1 MAEHEH
7 MTTADLTLQS
17 SPPPRV
23 LRAAGAGAR
32 HIAPVVIGLVPLGVA
47 IGVAAAASPLDDG
60 VGWATGPIL
69 FSGASQL
76 TAIDL
81 LGSRAGAATVLL
93 SILVLNARF
102 VLYSAALA
110 PMLSDQPAWFRGL
123 APYFL
128 VDPIIATVSDP
139 AIRAD
144 GDTWWRWHF
153 LGAASTLWV
162 TWLVAMAA
170 GLVLGPRVDPSW
182 GLDLAAPL
190 CLTAILGRRLHDGTG
205 TVAATAGAV
214 AALLAFVAPSG
225 AVVLGATVAGTAA
238 AASMNQSRR

>member
-1 MAEHEH
+1 
-7 MTTADLTLQS
+7 MTTAGMTQPPP
-17 SPPPRV
+17 SPPSI
-23 LRAAGAGAR
+23 LRAAGVGAR
-32 HIAPVVIGLVPLGVA
+32 HIAPLAMGLVPLGIA
-47 IGVAAAASPLDDG
+47 IGAAAAASPLDDA

-81 LGSRAGAATVLL
+81 LGSRAGAVSVLL
-93 SILVLNARF
+93 SILILNARF

-128 VDPIIATVSDP
+128 VDPVVATVSDP
-139 AIRAD
+139 TTRAD
-144 GDTWWRWHF
+144 GDAWWRWHF

-162 TWLVAMAA
+162 TWLVAIAA
-170 GLVLGPRVDPSW
+170 GLLLGPRVDPAW

-190 CLTAILGRRLHDGTG
+190 CLTGILARRLRDRIG
-205 TVAATAGAV
+205 TVAAGTGAA
-214 AALLAFVAPSG
+214 AALLAFAAPSG
-225 AVVLGATVAGTAA
+225 AAVLAATVAGTAA
-238 AASMNQSRR
+238 AASTNRNRR

>member
-1 MAEHEH
+1 
-7 MTTADLTLQS
+7 MTTANLTLQS
-17 SPPPRV
+17 PSPPSV

-32 HIAPVVIGLVPLGVA
+32 HITPVVMGLVPLGIA
-47 IGVAAAASPLDDG
+47 IGVAAAASPLDDA

-76 TAIDL
+76 TAIEL
-81 LGSRAGAATVLL
+81 LGAHAGAVTVLL
-93 SILVLNARF
+93 SVLVLNARF

-110 PMLSDQPAWFRGL
+110 PLLSDQPAWFRALG
-123 APYFL
+123 PYFL
-128 VDPIIATVSDP
+128 VDPVVATVSDP

-144 GDTWWRWHF
+144 GGTWWRWHF

-162 TWLVAMAA
+162 TWLVAIAA
-170 GLVLGPRVDPSW
+170 GLVLGPSVDPAW

-190 CLTAILGRRLHDGTG
+190 CLTAILGRRLRDRVNS
-205 TVAATAGAV
+205 VAAAAGAA

-225 AVVLGATVAGTAA
+225 AAVLAATVAGTAA
-238 AASMNQSRR
+238 AASMSQSTR

>member
-1 MAEHEH
+1 
-7 MTTADLTLQS
+7 MTTSDVTLPTPC
-17 SPPPRV
+17 PPSI

-32 HIAPVVIGLVPLGVA
+32 HIAPLAMGLVPLGIA
-47 IGVAAAASPLDDG
+47 IGVAAAASPLDEA

-76 TAIDL
+76 TAIEL
-81 LGSRAGAATVLL
+81 LGSRAGALTVLL
-93 SILVLNARF
+93 SVLVLNARF

-128 VDPIIATVSDP
+128 VDPIVATVSDP
-139 AIRAD
+139 ATRAD

-162 TWLVAMAA
+162 TWLVAIAA
-170 GLVLGPRVDPSW
+170 GLVLGPRVDPEW

-190 CLTAILGRRLHDGTG
+190 CLTAILARRLRDRMS
-205 TVAATAGAV
+205 TVAAGTGAAV
-214 AALLAFVAPSG
+214 ALLAFVAPSG
-225 AVVLGATVAGTAA
+225 AAVLAATVAGTAA
-238 AASMNQSRR
+238 AASMNQSIR